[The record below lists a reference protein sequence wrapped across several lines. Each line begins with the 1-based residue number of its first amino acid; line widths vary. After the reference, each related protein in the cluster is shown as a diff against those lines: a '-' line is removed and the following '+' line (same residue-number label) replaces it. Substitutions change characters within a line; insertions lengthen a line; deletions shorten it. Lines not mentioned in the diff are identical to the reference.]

1 MKQSEALDI
10 LKSGSNVF
18 LTGSAGSGKTHVL
31 NRFIEYLKLQK
42 KVVGITASTGV
53 AATHINGI
61 TINAWAGIGIKA
73 DLSDIAIQELQQRKY
88 LRDRFQK
95 TQVLIIDEVSM
106 LSSKTLEAVD
116 KVLRVFRNDNEPFG
130 GIQLILC
137 GDFFQLPPIG
147 NEIRDEKL
155 EMKNRIDENNTN
167 SHLSSLTSHLA
178 PTYIY
183 HSPLWNELDIKV
195 CYLEQPY
202 RQIDQNFLQI
212 LNQIRNNDI
221 TKEIWDSLK
230 GRFFQTFKNGVSPTR
245 LYTHNRDANTVNLQE
260 LAKLKDPEHVFYMT
274 TRGSETLAA
283 VMKKNCLTPERLVVK
298 KKALV
303 MFVKNNIDEG
313 YANGTM
319 GRVIDFTEREGYP
332 IVRIFNGKEILV
344 KPTEWN
350 IDEDGE
356 IKATIKQIPLRLAWA
371 ITIHKSQ
378 GMSLD
383 AAEIDLGKSFVTGM
397 GYVALSR
404 VRSLEGIR
412 LRSLNRTALTV
423 SSEVIKVD
431 KRLREM
437 SATLVE
443 ELHHN
448 HYFKLNNS

>member
-1 MKQSEALDI
+1 MKQLEALDI

-31 NRFIEYLKLQK
+31 NRFIEYLKLQN

-61 TINAWAGIGIKA
+61 TINAWAGIGIKT
-73 DLSDIAIQELQQRKY
+73 DISDVAMQELQQRKY

-106 LSSKTLEAVD
+106 LSSQTLEAVD
-116 KVLRVFRNDNEPFG
+116 KVLRAFRNNDEAFG
-130 GIQLILC
+130 GLQLILC
-137 GDFFQLPPIG
+137 GDFFQLPPIS
-147 NEIRDEKL
+147 NRQSELVTENPIPKSYEMIEQVQHEI
-155 EMKNRIDENNTN
+155 ENN
-167 SHLSSLTSHLA
+167 
-178 PTYIY
+178 YIY
-183 HSPLWNELDIKV
+183 HSPLWNELNIHV

-202 RQIDQNFLQI
+202 RQIDQHFLQI
-212 LNQIRNNDI
+212 LNQIRNNEI
-221 TKEIWDSLK
+221 TKDIWDSLK

-245 LYTHNRDANTVNLQE
+245 LYTHNRDANAINLQE
-260 LAKLKDPEHVFYMT
+260 LAKLKDPEHVFSMT

-283 VMKKNCLTPERLVVK
+283 VMKKNCLASERLVVK

-303 MFVKNNIDEG
+303 MFVKNNIEEG

-431 KRLREM
+431 KKLRQM
-437 SATLVE
+437 SAALVE

-448 HYFKLNNS
+448 HYYKLNNR